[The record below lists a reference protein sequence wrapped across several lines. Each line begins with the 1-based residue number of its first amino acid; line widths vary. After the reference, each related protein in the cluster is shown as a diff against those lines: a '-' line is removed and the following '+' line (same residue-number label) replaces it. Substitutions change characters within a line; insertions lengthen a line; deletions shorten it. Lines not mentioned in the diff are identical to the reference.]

1 MPAPSCGDIESLGW
15 KSSWDLVAG
24 RGVELGGAGGVGP
37 GRLPF
42 CRDGFV
48 TWPFPWGSFC
58 LVSQPCFHCSWW
70 LGLLLAVGK
79 CELWSSFQTLGQAF
93 ILSSPW
99 GSVSKADSRPLG
111 QGCSFLCFGAAGA
124 PVAFSL
130 AFCSLVNSG
139 VCVLAYSLQAPRA
152 LRVGLVQGAWGC

>member
-1 MPAPSCGDIESLGW
+1 MEIFLGSRGRAW
-15 KSSWDLVAG
+15 SGAWRSW
-24 RGVELGGAGGVGP
+24 RGGAGEAALLQVCKG
-37 GRLPF
+37 
-42 CRDGFV
+42 DGFV
-48 TWPFPWGSFC
+48 MWPFPWGSFC

-99 GSVSKADSRPLG
+99 GSVSKAISRPLG

-152 LRVGLVQGAWGC
+152 LGVGLVQGAWGC